1 MVDLRTQNR
10 RLRELLEV
18 VSLLA
23 PDVPEEELHEFVT
36 TTYAD
41 AKLASHNG
49 THAAVNAGERQQDS
63 DGLPIY
69 DELPAGLI
77 DLPAAAAKYGRSR
90 STLHRWLNR
99 RYIRLAGRLRA
110 PARGGG
116 YLVLYE
122 EDLRRRLAGPVNKG
136 GRPRKT

>member
-10 RLRELLEV
+10 RLRELQEV
-18 VSLLA
+18 VSRLA
-23 PDVPEEELHEFVT
+23 PDVPEKELHEFVT

-41 AKLASHNG
+41 VKLERQNG
-49 THAAVNAGERQQDS
+49 SHAAVNAGEHQDAN
-63 DGLPIY
+63 GLPIY
-69 DELPAGLI
+69 DKLPDGLI
-77 DLPAAAAKYGRSR
+77 DLPAAAAKFGRSR

-116 YLVLYE
+116 YLLLYE
-122 EDLRRRLAGPVNKG
+122 EDLHRRLAGPVNKG
-136 GRPRKT
+136 GRPR